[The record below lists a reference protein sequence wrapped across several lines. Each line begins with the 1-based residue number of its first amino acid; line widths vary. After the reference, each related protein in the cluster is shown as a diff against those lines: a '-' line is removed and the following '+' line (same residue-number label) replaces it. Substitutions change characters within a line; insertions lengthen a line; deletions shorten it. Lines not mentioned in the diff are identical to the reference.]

1 MDKPWY
7 SIEQGSVHF
16 IVMSIKHPW
25 SEKSEQY
32 NWMER
37 DLSSVDRSRTPWVIL
52 IGRRAMP
59 RQAQICDC
67 LRLGLVHLG
76 LGLVL
81 CWISTIGVGWVGS
94 APPGRSCSGA

>member
-1 MDKPWY
+1 MVWTLAGYGERLGEVGGFVFHRFPTV
-7 SIEQGSVHF
+7 ERLAQV
-16 IVMSIKHPW
+16 
-25 SEKSEQY
+25 SEQELREAGFGY
-32 NWMER
+32 
-37 DLSSVDRSRTPWVIL
+37 
-52 IGRRAMP
+52 RRRVMP